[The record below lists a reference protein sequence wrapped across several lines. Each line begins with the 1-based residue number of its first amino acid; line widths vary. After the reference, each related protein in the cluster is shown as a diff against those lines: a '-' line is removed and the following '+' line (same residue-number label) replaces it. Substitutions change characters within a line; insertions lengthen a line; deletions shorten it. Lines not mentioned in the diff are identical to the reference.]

1 MVAGVHHGRQSFIG
15 VTTLNILGRVAVFP
29 TLPESIQRLEELA
42 YNLWWSWKHEAQA
55 LWRDI
60 DPELWETVYHNPI
73 KFLRDVAQEKLEAA
87 ANDAAYQQKYEQVFA
102 KFDHYMTC
110 EDTWFKRTYP
120 EHERDGMQIAY
131 FSAEFGLHE
140 SLPIYSG
147 GLGILSGDHCKAASD
162 LGLPFIGVGFL
173 YPQGYFQQQLN
184 ADGWQDAVYNKLDLN
199 EVPARAALD
208 ENGQP
213 IMVQVELP
221 GRTVSA
227 QVWVIQV
234 GRIQLLMMDTDVD
247 PNAPSDRELAA
258 RLYGGDDE
266 MRISQEIILGIG
278 GVRALR
284 KIGYQPTVWHMNEG
298 HSAFMGLERVRQLVN
313 ERGLSFAEAV
323 EGVRASNVFTTH
335 TPVAAGHDAFLFE
348 LVERYFYNYWPQLH
362 IGRDDFL
369 NLARHDSPWGQRFSM
384 TVLAMRLS
392 GQANGVSE
400 LHGQVSRNMWNDLW
414 PGTLVDEVPIS
425 HITNGIHFQTWI
437 SPTIQ
442 ALFDKYLPDTWRDNM
457 DCPEIWAKA
466 RHIPDAQLAQ
476 VRQEMKQQLI
486 DFIRQ
491 RVSDQYHRQGRGPL
505 AVRRAEK
512 LFDSN
517 TLTIGFARRFA
528 TYKRATL
535 IFRDKERLKRILNDP
550 DRPVQLVFSGKA
562 HPKDEPG
569 KDLIRQIVQISK
581 EPGFEGKVIMLEDYD
596 MNVSRHM
603 LAGVD
608 IWLNNPRRPKEAS
621 GTSGEKAAMNGA
633 PNFSVLDG
641 WWREGWDG
649 KNGWAIGEER
659 SYHNHEQQDTADV
672 LSLYTTLEE
681 KIIPLYYSQR
691 QSDWQTIV
699 KESIATITPQF
710 NMQRMVK
717 DYTNQLYIS
726 AQKASTKLVVNH
738 YSLAHQLA
746 AWKQHLRR
754 QWHRVRLDGK
764 AADAKQINVG
774 QPISLVADL
783 HLGELSL
790 QDVRVEIVAGTEE
803 NGQLRHPTYYPM
815 KQTASY
821 DGNVHRYEGTF
832 TPTQSGRQ
840 AYGIRVLPT
849 HEQLIHPQEMGHVCW
864 A

>member
-1 MVAGVHHGRQSFIG
+1 M
-15 VTTLNILGRVAVFP
+15 NILGRIAVFP
-29 TLPESIQRLEELA
+29 TLPQSINRLEELA
-42 YNLWWSWKHEAQA
+42 YNLWWSWKREAQA

-60 DPELWETVYHNPI
+60 DPLLWQQVYHNPI
-73 KFLRDVAQEKLEAA
+73 KFLRDVAQEKLEEA
-87 ANDAAYQQKYEQVFA
+87 ANDARYQQAYEEVFA
-102 KFDHYMTC
+102 EFDHYMAC
-110 EDTWFKRTYP
+110 QDTWFKRTYP
-120 EHERDGMQIAY
+120 QHVNDGMEIAY

-162 LGLPFIGVGFL
+162 LGLPFVGVGFL

-199 EVPARAALD
+199 EVPARPALD
-208 ENGQP
+208 ENGQA

-227 QVWVIQV
+227 QVWIIQV

-258 RLYGGDDE
+258 RLYGGDEE

-284 KIGYQPTVWHMNEG
+284 KLGYQPTVWHMNEG
-298 HSAFMGLERVRQLVN
+298 HSAFMGLERVRQLVQ
-313 ERGLSFAEAV
+313 ERGLSFNEAV
-323 EGVRASNVFTTH
+323 EAVRISNVFTTH
-335 TPVAAGHDAFLFE
+335 TPVAAGHDAFLDQ

-369 NLARHDSPWGQRFSM
+369 NLARQEMPWGHRFSM
-384 TVLAMRLS
+384 TVLAKRLS

-400 LHGQVSRNMWNDLW
+400 LHGQVSREMWADLW
-414 PGTLVDEVPIS
+414 PGTPVDEVPIS

-437 SPTIQ
+437 STTIQ
-442 ALFDKYLPDTWRDNM
+442 SLFDQYLPENWRNDL
-457 DCPEIWAKA
+457 DCADMWAKV
-466 RHIPDAQLAQ
+466 REIPDAELAK
-476 VRQEMKQQLI
+476 VRQEMKNELV

-491 RVSDQYHRQGRGPL
+491 RVSNQYHRQGLG
-505 AVRRAEK
+505 AVTVREAEK
-512 LFDSN
+512 LFDPKA
-517 TLTIGFARRFA
+517 LTIGFARRFA

-550 DRPVQLVFSGKA
+550 ERPVQLVFSGKA

-569 KDLIRQIVQISK
+569 KNLIRDIVQISK
-581 EPGFEGKVIMLEDYD
+581 EPGFEGKVILIEDYD

-633 PNFSVLDG
+633 PNLSVLDG

-659 SYHNHEQQDTADV
+659 SYQTHEQQDVADV

-681 KIIPLYYSQR
+681 EIVPRYYNKDL
-691 QSDWQTIV
+691 SDWMAVV
-699 KESIATITPQF
+699 KESIATIAPQF

-717 DYTNQLYIS
+717 DYTNQLYIP
-726 AQKASTKLVVNH
+726 AQEAGADLAKDNYA
-738 YSLAHQLA
+738 LAHQLA
-746 AWKQHLRR
+746 AWKQHIAH
-754 QWHRVRLDGK
+754 QWHQVRVNAESLNS
-764 AADAKQINVG
+764 KQIKVG
-774 QPISLVADL
+774 DPISLSATVDL
-783 HLGELSL
+783 GQLSL
-790 QDVRVEIVAGTEE
+790 EDVRVEIVVGTEE
-803 NGQLRHPTYYPM
+803 NGKFRHPVCYPM
-815 KQTASY
+815 TKTTSHE
-821 DGNVHRYEGTF
+821 NNTHRYEGSF
-832 TPTQSGRQ
+832 TLSQSGRQ

-849 HEQLIHPQEMGHVCW
+849 HRYLMHPQEMTRVHW

>member
-1 MVAGVHHGRQSFIG
+1 
-15 VTTLNILGRVAVFP
+15 
-29 TLPESIQRLEELA
+29 
-42 YNLWWSWKHEAQA
+42 HEQ
-55 LWRDI
+55 
-60 DPELWETVYHNPI
+60 
-73 KFLRDVAQEKLEAA
+73 
-87 ANDAAYQQKYEQVFA
+87 
-102 KFDHYMTC
+102 
-110 EDTWFKRTYP
+110 
-120 EHERDGMQIAY
+120 DGMSIAY

-162 LGLPFIGVGFL
+162 LGLPFVGVGFL
-173 YPQGYFQQQLN
+173 YPQGYFQQRISV
-184 ADGWQDAVYNKLDLN
+184 DGRQDAVYNKLDLN
-199 EVPARAALD
+199 DVPARAALD
-208 ENGQP
+208 DNGQQ

-227 QVWVIQV
+227 QVWTIDV
-234 GRIQLLMMDTDVD
+234 GRIRLLMLDTDVD

-258 RLYGGDDE
+258 RLYGGDEE

-284 KIGYQPTVWHMNEG
+284 KMGYKPTVWHMNEG
-298 HSAFMGLERVRQLVN
+298 HSAFLGLERVRQLVQ

-323 EGVRASNVFTTH
+323 EAVRASSIFTTH
-335 TPVAAGHDAFLFE
+335 TPVAAGNDAFLFE

-369 NLARHDSPWGQRFSM
+369 NLARHDMSWGPRFSM

-400 LHGQVSRNMWNDLW
+400 LHGQVSRGMWKGIW
-414 PGTLVDEVPIS
+414 PGTPVDEVPII

-442 ALFDKYLPDTWRDNM
+442 AFFDKHLPEDWREHMDNP
-457 DCPEIWAKA
+457 DIWAKA
-466 RHIPDAQLAQ
+466 REIPDAELQQ
-476 VRQEMKQQLI
+476 VRLKMKQELV
-486 DFIRQ
+486 DFVRQ
-491 RVSDQYHRQGRGPL
+491 RVSDQYHRQGRGPI
-505 AVRRAEK
+505 AVRKAEN
-512 LFDSN
+512 LFDPKA
-517 TLTIGFARRFA
+517 LTIGFARRFA

-535 IFRDKERLKRILNDP
+535 IFRDKERLKRILNHP
-550 DRPVQLVFSGKA
+550 ERPVQLIFSGKA

-581 EPGFEGKVIMLEDYD
+581 EPGFEGKIIMLEDYD
-596 MNVSRHM
+596 MNISRHM
-603 LAGVD
+603 LSGVD

-641 WWREGWDG
+641 WWREGFDG

-659 SYHNHEQQDTADV
+659 SYQNDEQQDMADM

-681 KIIPLYYSQR
+681 EISRLYY
-691 QSDWQTIV
+691 DGEAHEWLTIV

-717 DYTNQLYIS
+717 DYTNKLYVP
-726 AQKASTKLVVNH
+726 AQEAAVALVENH
-738 YSLAHQLA
+738 YAVAHQLA
-746 AWKQHLRR
+746 AWKQIIRR
-754 QWHRVRLDGK
+754 QWHRVRIDVEHNGTRQLK
-764 AADAKQINVG
+764 VG
-774 QPISLVADL
+774 QPLTLVAHV
-783 HLGELSL
+783 HLGDLSPEE
-790 QDVRVEIVAGTEE
+790 VRVEIVVGVEE
-803 NGQLRHPTYYPM
+803 NGQLRHPTCYPM
-815 KQTASY
+815 SKSASY
-821 DGNVHRYEGTF
+821 DGGVHRYEGSF

-840 AYGIRVLPT
+840 AYGIRTLPT
-849 HEQLIHPQEMGHVCW
+849 HPQLLNPQEMGCVRW

>member
-1 MVAGVHHGRQSFIG
+1 M
-15 VTTLNILGRVAVFP
+15 NILGRIAVFP
-29 TLPESIQRLEELA
+29 TLPQSINRLEELA
-42 YNLWWSWKHEAQA
+42 YNLWWSWKREAQA
-55 LWRDI
+55 LWREI
-60 DPELWETVYHNPI
+60 DSELWEEVYHNPI
-73 KFLRDVAQEKLEAA
+73 KFLRDVAQEKLEEA
-87 ANDAAYQQKYEQVFA
+87 ANDARYQQAYQQVFA
-102 KFDHYMTC
+102 EFDEYMTC
-110 EDTWFKRTYP
+110 QDTWFKRTYP
-120 EHERDGMQIAY
+120 EQVDNGMEIAY

-162 LGLPFIGVGFL
+162 LGLPFVGIGFL

-184 ADGWQDAVYNKLDLN
+184 ADGWQHAVYNKLDLN
-199 EVPARAALD
+199 EVPARPALD
-208 ENGQP
+208 ENGEA

-227 QVWVIQV
+227 QVWTIQV

-258 RLYGGDDE
+258 RLYGGDEE

-284 KIGYQPTVWHMNEG
+284 KLGYKPTVWHMNEG
-298 HSAFMGLERVRQLVN
+298 HSAFMGLERVRQLVQ
-313 ERGLSFAEAV
+313 ERGLSFNEAV
-323 EGVRASNVFTTH
+323 EAVRISNVFTTH
-335 TPVAAGHDAFLFE
+335 TPVAAGHDAFLDQ

-369 NLARHDSPWGQRFSM
+369 NLARQEMPWGHRFSM
-384 TVLAMRLS
+384 TVLAKRLS

-400 LHGQVSRNMWNDLW
+400 LHGQVSREMWANLW
-414 PGTLVDEVPIS
+414 PGTPVDEIPIS

-437 SPTIQ
+437 SSTIQ
-442 ALFDKYLPDTWRDNM
+442 ALFDKHLPETWRNELDSA
-457 DCPEIWAKA
+457 DIWANV
-466 RHIPDAQLAQ
+466 HNIPDAELLQ
-476 VRQEMKQQLI
+476 VRKEMKQDLI

-491 RVSDQYHRQGRGPL
+491 RVSNQYHRQGLGPV
-505 AVRRAEK
+505 AVRKAEA
-512 LFDSN
+512 LFDPN
-517 TLTIGFARRFA
+517 ALTIGFARRFA

-550 DRPVQLVFSGKA
+550 ERPVQLVFSGKA

-569 KDLIRQIVQISK
+569 KNLIRDIVQISK
-581 EPGFEGKVIMLEDYD
+581 EPGFEGKVILIEDYD

-659 SYHNHEQQDTADV
+659 SYETHEQQDVADV

-681 KIIPLYYSQR
+681 EIVPRYYNEDL
-691 QSDWQTIV
+691 SDWMSVV

-717 DYTNQLYIS
+717 DYTNKLYIP
-726 AQKASTKLVVNH
+726 AQKAGADLGKNG
-738 YSLAHQLA
+738 YALAHELA
-746 AWKQHLRR
+746 AWKQYIVSHWD
-754 QWHRVRLDGK
+754 QVRVSAEPLK
-764 AADAKQINVG
+764 SKQIKVG
-774 QPISLVADL
+774 HPISLSATV
-783 HLGELSL
+783 HLGHLSVE
-790 QDVRVEIVAGTEE
+790 DVRVEIVVGTEQD
-803 NGQLRHPTYYPM
+803 GQFRHPVSYPM
-815 KQTASY
+815 SKSASY
-821 DGNVHRYEGTF
+821 DNNTHRYEATF
-832 TPTQSGRQ
+832 TPDQSGRQ
-840 AYGIRVLPT
+840 AYGIRLLPT
-849 HEQLIHPQEMGHVCW
+849 HNYLMHAQEMTRVHW